1 MGKFNGF
8 IGDYKGLKNSEVKAL
23 QEKHGFNEL
32 APQKKETFF
41 HKIISIF
48 KEPMF
53 LLLICTALI
62 YFILGEPRD
71 GIIMLVFVTFMSGIN
86 IFQEWRT
93 DKTLQALKELSSPKV
108 RVIREEKL
116 VEIES
121 RELTVGDLMLLEEG
135 DRISADGQIIEMFDL
150 GVDESTLT
158 GESEV
163 VWKKLQV
170 SEEEEKQHWKKNFC
184 YAGTSVTQGSALIKV
199 ASIGPNTE
207 YGKIGAA
214 LLTVPQH
221 STPLEKQVRK
231 LIKVCALI
239 GFGCFIFVTVCTFIG
254 MKEPVLMERIT
265 HSILAGIT
273 LAMAMIPEEFPV
285 ILTVFLA
292 MGAWRLA
299 RKNSL
304 IKRMPSVET
313 LGAVSVLCVD
323 KTGTLTKNQM
333 TVQEVYYH
341 NSTKAEVAAYSA
353 LGCEKEPYDPM
364 EKAILE
370 FACSNGVVKE
380 EIFNRKLISEYSF
393 SSETKMMGHVW
404 EIDGRSCL
412 AAKGSPESILPLC
425 SLSKEEYKK
434 VEAEQVRLAKQG
446 YRVIALAKRTDMK
459 DIPEK
464 LSDNRL
470 ELLALIGLE
479 DPPRETVP
487 AAIKTCHRAGLRVVM
502 ITGDNGTTAASIA
515 RKIGIENSQ
524 NVLTG
529 AEIEELSDE
538 ELRERVKATN
548 IFARVIPNHKMRIV
562 KALKDTGEVVA
573 MTGDGVNDAP
583 ALKYSDIG
591 IAMGKR
597 GTNVAKEAADMVL
610 LDDNFTTIVDTV
622 KDGRRI
628 YDNIKKAVGYVFVIH
643 IPIAL
648 IALLTPVLGIPLLL
662 YPIHIVLM
670 ELIIDPTCS
679 IIFERQPAESD
690 IMDRNPRSSEDSII
704 TGGLMTKSILQGLAI
719 FAAALGSY
727 IYLVNSALW
736 DENAARSFA
745 LVILMLSNLF
755 LVYVNQSE
763 KTFAFNGMLVNK
775 DKLKMYV
782 NLGIIAAL
790 GLILY
795 LPAGNLIAKTAP
807 LSPLELLCAI
817 AAAAV
822 STLWWEI
829 VKVFKGLR
837 IDEAKIDKAA

>member
-1 MGKFNGF
+1 
-8 IGDYKGLKNSEVKAL
+8 
-23 QEKHGFNEL
+23 
-32 APQKKETFF
+32 
-41 HKIISIF
+41 
-48 KEPMF
+48 
-53 LLLICTALI
+53 
-62 YFILGEPRD
+62 
-71 GIIMLVFVTFMSGIN
+71 
-86 IFQEWRT
+86 
-93 DKTLQALKELSSPKV
+93 
-108 RVIREEKL
+108 
-116 VEIES
+116 
-121 RELTVGDLMLLEEG
+121 
-135 DRISADGQIIEMFDL
+135 
-150 GVDESTLT
+150 
-158 GESEV
+158 
-163 VWKKLQV
+163 
-170 SEEEEKQHWKKNFC
+170 
-184 YAGTSVTQGSALIKV
+184 
-199 ASIGPNTE
+199 TE
-207 YGKIGAA
+207 YGRIGAA

-231 LIKVCALI
+231 LIKICAFI
-239 GFGCFIFVTVCTFIG
+239 GFGCFLMVTVFTYAA
-254 MKEPVLMERIT
+254 MREPVFMERIT

-304 IKRMPSVET
+304 IRRMPSVET

-341 NSTKAEVAAYSA
+341 TADKEEAASYSA

-364 EKAILE
+364 EKAILQ
-370 FACSNGVVKE
+370 FAYCNGVVKE
-380 EIFNRKLISEYSF
+380 EIFSNRLLSEYSF

-404 EIDGRSCL
+404 EIDGRPCL

-425 SLSKEEYKK
+425 NLSKEEYKK
-434 VEAEQVRLAKQG
+434 VEAEQLRLARQG
-446 YRVIALAKRTDMK
+446 YRVIAVAKRTDME

-464 LSDNRL
+464 LSDNPL
-470 ELLALIGLE
+470 KLLALIGLE

-487 AAIKTCHRAGLRVVM
+487 TAIRTCHRAGLRVVM

-515 RKIGIENSQ
+515 GKIGIENSQ

-529 AEIEELSDE
+529 GEIEELSE
-538 ELRERVKATN
+538 KELRERVKVTN

-562 KALKDTGEVVA
+562 KALKDIGEVVA

-648 IALLTPVLGIPLLL
+648 IALLTPVLGIPLFL

-679 IIFERQPAESD
+679 IIFERQPAERD
-690 IMDRNPRSSEDSII
+690 IMDRNPRSAEDSII
-704 TGGLMTKSILQGLAI
+704 TGGLMTKSILQGLTI

-727 IYLVNSALW
+727 IYLVDYALW

-745 LVILMLSNLF
+745 LIILMASNLF

-763 KTFAFNGMLVNK
+763 KTFAFNGMLTNK
-775 DKLKMYV
+775 DKVMMYV
-782 NLGIIAAL
+782 NIGIIIAL
-790 GLILY
+790 GLIIY
-795 LPAGNLIAKTAP
+795 LPAGNMIAKTAP
-807 LSPLELLCAI
+807 LSALELLSAA

-829 VKVFKGLR
+829 VKVFKGSK
-837 IDEAKIDKAA
+837 IIEAKMDKAA